1 LEQRFITIDNLL
13 DEEDVDP
20 FMDDEIESVMTV
32 SINETSKS
40 HMSSVYNLIVA
51 RLPTSLD
58 DSQEMSDDDTISSL
72 FPEVVEFVMDLGVE
86 LEDSI
91 TDMLAIDSDDHPVVP
106 MNLQVIMGS
115 NDPSNQSKQTLTC
128 LQLMTTSDAS
138 ATVLPYDRG
147 PVKVLTVCTGSLKSL
162 PFDHGPASPNLSVLL
177 QAVPRL
183 VFEVMKA
190 CCLLHLEFISYFVLV
205 LRALS
210 ALTVEQAFC
219 GLSPELA
226 LFSLRQDDLKTSEES
241 LRIIPI
247 FFQRMC
253 FSFSDLCFDKDFKL
267 MGSDKICTALR
278 SYRSIVC
285 PSVSP
290 LSLPLTESSNSEKN
304 VHVWSWFFPL
314 LRSHS

>member
-1 LEQRFITIDNLL
+1 
-13 DEEDVDP
+13 
-20 FMDDEIESVMTV
+20 
-32 SINETSKS
+32 
-40 HMSSVYNLIVA
+40 
-51 RLPTSLD
+51 
-58 DSQEMSDDDTISSL
+58 
-72 FPEVVEFVMDLGVE
+72 
-86 LEDSI
+86 
-91 TDMLAIDSDDHPVVP
+91 
-106 MNLQVIMGS
+106 
-115 NDPSNQSKQTLTC
+115 
-128 LQLMTTSDAS
+128 
-138 ATVLPYDRG
+138 
-147 PVKVLTVCTGSLKSL
+147 
-162 PFDHGPASPNLSVLL
+162 LSVLL